1 MERRGCHVWC
11 GPNPSDICAA
21 HRQAPQSPEVWV
33 AADHPELHLV
43 ELWSGSTVHTVGPGP
58 PPLVGPFVIHHGVG
72 LSLELLTLDR
82 PRHTVVIPWPYPS
95 VLSPGAL
102 S

>member
-11 GPNPSDICAA
+11 APHPTDICAA
-21 HRQAPQSPEVWV
+21 HRQVPQAPEVWV
-33 AADHPELHLV
+33 SAAHPELHLV
-43 ELWSGSTVHTVGPGP
+43 ELWSGSTVHTVGLGD
-58 PPLVGPFVIHHGVG
+58 PPLTGPYVIHHDTDQG
-72 LSLELLTLDR
+72 LELLTLDR

-95 VLSPGAL
+95 APSPDVP